1 MQVHRAREGF
11 EAAGARLALIGQG
24 NARQAA
30 SFRRRMALDV
40 PVLADEGRLS
50 YRVAGARRGGIDQLL
65 GPRSVVSGL
74 HHMARSGVVQGR
86 PVGDVTQ
93 LGGAMVIHPDGSV
106 GFRRMAE
113 HAGDSAEPT
122 DLLAAVAA

>member
-1 MQVHRAREGF
+1 MQVHRARAEF
-11 EAAGARLALIGQG
+11 DAAGAQLALIGQG
-24 NARQAA
+24 NARHAA

-40 PVLADEGRLS
+40 PVLADERRAS
-50 YRVAGARRGGIDQLL
+50 YRAAGARRGNVDELI
-65 GPRSVVSGL
+65 GPRSVVTGL
-74 HHMARSGVVQGR
+74 RHMARSGVVQGR

-106 GFRRMAE
+106 SLHRMAD
-113 HAGDSAEPT
+113 HAGDNAEPA